1 MLNTRRIVAFALLMI
16 MTLSLGFKSQEAH
29 AASDQEIQQLK
40 QMIEENRRQ
49 NEENLRQNQILMQKI
64 EELEAERATTQ
75 VQMQQTE
82 AQVQELMTVEK
93 TGMPLG
99 AEFAVI
105 IGAQTGPFK
114 TGTGFYMAG
123 ELGLPLY
130 KNLGPGKLMGLINIG
145 WGRTDDNLEFEPTV
159 NAIAP
164 GALPTQ
170 TSVTLDTVTIMLGLK
185 YKVEA
190 HHIVQ
195 PFVMAGP
202 GFNIFLNKSDPG
214 NLVGGVAPQPNA
226 LQNRG
231 YPAGQGN
238 AELGLHLG
246 GGVDFNIT
254 KKIFVGAE
262 GRYNYVDRTNG
273 SFGTYGGRLGF
284 RF

>member
-1 MLNTRRIVAFALLMI
+1 MRRRFRLTATVLALLMLPLL
-16 MTLSLGFKSQEAH
+16 LSEAAL
-29 AASDQEIQQLK
+29 AASNAEIQQLK
-40 QMIEENRRQ
+40 QMIEQNRRQ
-49 NEENLRQNQILMQKI
+49 NEENLRQNELLMQRI
-64 EELEAERATTQ
+64 EQLEAEKAASQ
-75 VQMQQTE
+75 AQMQESE
-82 AQVQELMTVEK
+82 AQIQEFIANK
-93 TGMPLG
+93 GQKPFG
-99 AEFAVI
+99 AEFALI

-123 ELGLPLY
+123 ELGVPLY

-145 WGRTDDNLEFEPTV
+145 WGRTDDKLTFEPTI

-170 TSVTLDTVTIMLGLK
+170 TSVTLDTLTVMLGLK

-202 GFNIFLNKSDPG
+202 GFNIFLNQSDPG
-214 NLVGGVAPQPNA
+214 DLVGGIAPQPGELA
-226 LQNRG
+226 RRG

-238 AELGLHLG
+238 MELGLHMG
-246 GGVDFNIT
+246 GGVDFNLT

-262 GRYNYVDRTNG
+262 GRYNYVDRNNG

>member
-1 MLNTRRIVAFALLMI
+1 MPRTFLLAFALLM
-16 MTLSLGFKSQEAH
+16 LLAGPLGLMSYDAH
-29 AASDQEIQQLK
+29 AASDQQIQELK
-40 QMIEENRRQ
+40 QMIEQNNRQNEENRRQ
-49 NEENLRQNQILMQKI
+49 NELLMQRI
-64 EELEAERATTQ
+64 EQLENEKAASQ
-75 VQMQQTE
+75 AQMQESE
-82 AQVQELMTVEK
+82 AKIQDFISRKGQQ
-93 TGMPLG
+93 PLG
-99 AEFAVI
+99 AEFAMV

-145 WGRTDDNLEFEPTV
+145 WARTDDDLTFEPTI
-159 NAIAP
+159 NAVAP

-170 TSVTLDTVTIMLGLK
+170 TSVTLDTVTILLGLK

-195 PFVMAGP
+195 PFVMGGP

-214 NLVGGVAPQPNA
+214 SQVGGIAPQPGV
-226 LQNRG
+226 LQKRG
-231 YPAGQGN
+231 YPSGQGS

-246 GGVDFNIT
+246 GGIDFNIT

-262 GRYNYVDRTNG
+262 GRYNYVDRNNG

>member
-1 MLNTRRIVAFALLMI
+1 MLRKKMFVYALL
-16 MTLSLGFKSQEAH
+16 LLLAVPLGFKSYDAH
-29 AASDQEIQQLK
+29 AASDQQIQELK
-40 QMIEENRRQ
+40 QMIERNRRENEENRRQ
-49 NEENLRQNQILMQKI
+49 NEMLMQKI
-64 EELEAERATTQ
+64 EQLEADKAANQAQIQESEA
-75 VQMQQTE
+75 QMQDFISRRGQR
-82 AQVQELMTVEK
+82 
-93 TGMPLG
+93 PLG
-99 AEFAVI
+99 AEFAMI

-145 WGRTDDNLEFEPTV
+145 WGRTDENVTFEPTI
-159 NAIAP
+159 NAVAP

-170 TSVTLDTVTIMLGLK
+170 TSVTLDTVTILLGLK

-195 PFVMAGP
+195 PFVMGGP
-202 GFNIFLNKSDPG
+202 GFNIFLNNSDPG
-214 NLVGGVAPQPNA
+214 DLVGGIAPQPGT
-226 LQNRG
+226 LQKRG
-231 YPAGQGN
+231 YPSGQGN
-238 AELGLHLG
+238 VELGLHLG
-246 GGVDFNIT
+246 GGLDFNLT

-262 GRYNYVDRTNG
+262 GRYNYVDRSNG